1 MERKIVALLGDTH
14 AGSKLALMP
23 PDITLHDEGPDG
35 QIVELIPEQTASQ
48 RYLWELYQGH
58 VRRVMEIAGR
68 DEVVVVHNG
77 DVCQGNRYPVE
88 LVSTRVA
95 DQIIIGCANLS
106 QWLVHSNVKTMRL
119 TASTGSHAF
128 GEATADILVAEMMQ
142 QRYQGASI
150 QAMYHGLMEIGGV
163 TFDVAHHGPYPGSRE
178 WLRGNVARL
187 YLVDLMLREIANGN
201 TPPRVVVRS
210 HYHSFVRVEAEVGRY
225 RSVLYVLPSYTLI
238 GDYAHKAARSPDRV
252 TNGLLALEVGE
263 GEILREHRLMETID
277 IRTREQL

>member
-23 PDITLHDEGPDG
+23 PDVTLHDEAPNG
-35 QIVELIPEQTASQ
+35 QVVDLTPEQTASQ
-48 RYLWELYQGH
+48 RYLWEMY
-58 VRRVMEIAGR
+58 RRHIDQTMQIAGR

-77 DVCQGNRYPVE
+77 DVCQGNKYPVE

-95 DQIIIGCANLS
+95 DQVIIACANLS
-106 QWLVHSNVKTMRL
+106 RWLEHSNVKTMRL
-119 TASTGSHAF
+119 MASTGSHAF

-142 QRYQGASI
+142 QRYAGASV
-150 QAMYHGLMEIGGV
+150 QAMYHGLLEVGGV

-210 HYHSFVRVEAEVGRY
+210 HYHSFVRVEAEVGMH
-225 RSVLYVLPSYTLI
+225 RSVLYVLPSYAMV
-238 GDYAHKAARSPDRV
+238 GDYTHQAARSPDRI
-252 TNGLLALEVGE
+252 TNGMLALEVGE

>member
-23 PDITLHDEGPDG
+23 PDMTLHDEAPNG
-35 QIVELIPEQTASQ
+35 QVVDLTPEQTASQ
-48 RYLWELYQGH
+48 RYLWEMY
-58 VRRVMEIAGR
+58 RRHIDQTMRIAGR

-77 DVCQGNRYPVE
+77 DVCQGNKYPVE

-95 DQIIIGCANLS
+95 DQVIIACANLS
-106 QWLVHSNVKTMRL
+106 RWLEHSNVKTMRL
-119 TASTGSHAF
+119 MASTGSHAF

-142 QRYQGASI
+142 QRYAGASV
-150 QAMYHGLMEIGGV
+150 QAMYHGLLEVGGV

-187 YLVDLMLREIANGN
+187 YLVDLMMREIAHGN
-201 TPPRVVVRS
+201 KPPRVVVRS
-210 HYHSFVRVEAEVGRY
+210 HYHSFVRVEAEVGMH
-225 RSVLYVLPSYTLI
+225 RSVLYVLPSYAMV
-238 GDYAHKAARSPDRV
+238 GDYTHQAARSPDRI
-252 TNGLLALEVGE
+252 TNGMLALEVGE

-277 IRTREQL
+277 IRTRERI